1 MGVLWEPRCE
11 GNEGKLKEVLSELS
25 RNPSGLGVKQGMW
38 KDIPSSGGSMHSGV
52 EL

>member
-1 MGVLWEPRCE
+1 MW
-11 GNEGKLKEVLSELS
+11 GNGGKLKEVLSELS

-38 KDIPSSGGSMHSGV
+38 KDFPGRGSSTHSGM